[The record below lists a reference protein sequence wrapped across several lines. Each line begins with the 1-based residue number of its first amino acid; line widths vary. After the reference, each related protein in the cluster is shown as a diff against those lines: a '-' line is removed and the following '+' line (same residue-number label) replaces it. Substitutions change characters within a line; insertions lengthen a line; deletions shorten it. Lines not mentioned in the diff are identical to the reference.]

1 MSLFFGIGM
10 MVVAIILF
18 VKSFW
23 VLGASCLGIAG
34 ACFIASDICHV
45 IRERDKADKA
55 AKTGK
60 DEEKPTFKES
70 VEAMRAMSDI
80 LDKIEKAE
88 KTEKSDD

>member
-10 MVVAIILF
+10 MVVAIVLF

-23 VLGASCLGIAG
+23 VLGVSCLATAG

-45 IRERDKADKA
+45 IIADRA

-88 KTEKSDD
+88 KSDD

>member
-10 MVVAIILF
+10 MVVAIVLF

-23 VLGASCLGIAG
+23 VLGVLCLGIAG

-45 IRERDKADKA
+45 IRERDKADA
-55 AKTGK
+55 TLGTGK
-60 DEEKPTFKES
+60 DEEKPNFR
-70 VEAMRAMSDI
+70 EALETMKAMSDI

-88 KTEKSDD
+88 KAEKSDD